1 MAESS
6 PAASTP
12 GAPAAD
18 NPLAAFGANEWLVDE
33 MYERYKQDPNSVDK
47 AWWDFFRNYQAE
59 HGTEATPNGTTAKAA
74 PDQARAKAP
83 EKAPEPA
90 PAPAAPAAA
99 PAAEAPK
106 DAAAAPA
113 AAPAAEAPKDAAA
126 APAAAPAAEAPKDA
140 AAAPAPKQ

>member
-47 AWWDFFRNYQAE
+47 AWWDFFRNYHAE
-59 HGTEATPNGTTAKAA
+59 HGNEGNANGAMSKPARRRSRPRRSPRPRRRPPRGGPRPARHREARGVEGGDPGRTQAA
-74 PDQARAKAP
+74 DEDHAGHRR
-83 EKAPEPA
+83 
-90 PAPAAPAAA
+90 
-99 PAAEAPK
+99 AAEA
-106 DAAAAPA
+106 
-113 AAPAAEAPKDAAA
+113 
-126 APAAAPAAEAPKDA
+126 
-140 AAAPAPKQ
+140 